1 MYGVFVNENGCI
13 HYAALIVIGLKPIET
28 RNRNTLKNLVD
39 KRVAIVR
46 TRRNKK
52 PVVVGYVTIT
62 SAEFQSKDWLNDN
75 RDKTFIPV
83 GSMYDCTKKGKWCYY
98 LENPET
104 CFPYELPKDA
114 IRHGFSYCEF

>member
-1 MYGVFVNENGCI
+1 MYGIFVNENGCI
-13 HYAALIVIGLKPIET
+13 HYAELIVKGYKPIET

-52 PVVVGYVTIT
+52 PVVIGYVTIT
-62 SAEFQSKDWLNDN
+62 HAAFMSKDWLNDN
-75 RDKTFIPV
+75 RNYTLIPV
-83 GSMYDCTKKGKWCYY
+83 GSMYDCTKSGKWCYW
-98 LENPET
+98 LGNPET
-104 CFPYELPKDA
+104 CDPYELPKDA